1 MNSHSFSLPC
11 GHRGRAHLHP
21 VRSQQEGQTLV
32 LGMLLAGAVALA
44 FVHYFDTGMAAIDQA
59 RQEHAIDAAAYSA
72 ALVQA
77 RSLNMLAYIN
87 RTQVA
92 HQVAMAHLVT
102 LGAWAH
108 FAGMSGKRAS
118 MNNPPAYVIGMH
130 FGPGHAAA
138 YLAAVQAVGLDLH
151 AHEQGALAAAYME
164 HDRVTRTV
172 LASAASRVVNELSAT
187 RDEALLEILRAHYP
201 DDASLSVN
209 VAYDSLPAFLAAYAG
224 NPRLRPFLA
233 EVTDLYG
240 FLKPR
245 DHTTRSL
252 IPVDPRCPMR
262 RHELRRRGTTVV
274 DEEGR
279 WQALDTQSYHALRSN
294 RWIGCYFREY
304 AMGWGWVPPRGAGHV
319 DAPYVEDAPE
329 NFGDQDFWRWVHA
342 ATSWDIIGGNANPL
356 ANSWA
361 HATRRQW
368 AGGGLPTF
376 HDLAS
381 PRSLPSAAFAVKLQ
395 RRGRNDIRHVSR
407 SAAES
412 YFRRPHARQDSR
424 RELPNLFHPY
434 WHARLLSPSTG
445 KSEER

>member
-1 MNSHSFSLPC
+1 MNGCGLSLLCSH
-11 GHRGRAHLHP
+11 RNRAR
-21 VRSQQEGQTLV
+21 VGQEGQALV

-44 FVHYFDTGMAAIDQA
+44 FVHYSDTGMAAIDQA
-59 RQEHAIDAAAYSA
+59 RQEHALDAAVYSA

-108 FAGMSGKRAS
+108 FAGTSGKRAS
-118 MNNPPAYVIGMH
+118 MANPPAYVIGMH
-130 FGPGHAAA
+130 FGPEHAAA

-172 LASAASRVVNELSAT
+172 LASAASRVMSELSSA
-187 RDEALLEILRAHYP
+187 REAAMLEILRAHYP
-201 DDASLSVN
+201 DDANLSVE
-209 VAYDSLPAFLAAYAG
+209 VAYDSLQAFLAAYAG

-252 IPVDPRCPMR
+252 IPVDPRCPTR
-262 RHELRRRGTTVV
+262 RHELRRRGTTVL
-274 DEEGR
+274 DEKGR

-294 RWIGCYFREY
+294 RLIGCYFREY
-304 AMGWGWVPPRGAGHV
+304 AMGWGWVPPRGAGRM
-319 DAPYVEDAPE
+319 DAPYVEDAPD
-329 NFGDQDFWRWVHA
+329 NFGNQDFWRWVHA
-342 ATSWDIIGGNANPL
+342 ATSWDIVRGNANPL

-376 HDLAS
+376 HDLAD
-381 PRSLPSAAFAVKLQ
+381 PRAMASAGFAVTFHRQ
-395 RRGRNDIRHVSR
+395 GRNGIRHVSR
-407 SAAES
+407 AAAES
-412 YFRRPHARQDSR
+412 YFRRPHARRDAH

-434 WHARLLSPSTG
+434 WHARLLSPSIG
-445 KSEER
+445 ESEER